1 MNRVNKRKVIDTSLK
16 VITYIASFIA
26 VIILGAI
33 LFFVFSRGS
42 KLLSFKILVTDYHSK
57 PYRLETTVS
66 AKGLSF
72 ENPHIKDAY
81 FSENFGFA
89 VKDDY
94 TLEGIKT
101 IRFVYI
107 DDNSPLK
114 TTINEQGEKSPFKEG
129 FIFDSTMRAVLEDES
144 TVTIFSRYGAEN
156 LVNVLSDAV
165 GIQTANVK
173 SEGGGIRGSIITTL
187 YLILLDIM
195 LPDTSG
201 IELLKYV
208 RKDDKE
214 IPIIII
220 SALFNEMDKVIAL
233 DSGAD
238 DYITKPFGLLEL
250 TSRIQAKLRK
260 VSDKSTINFHDIK
273 IDLKQYKVY
282 VKQAEVSLTNK
293 EYEIFKYMIENAE
306 NVLTKE
312 DIFCAV
318 WNSDFMGETR
328 ALDMHIKALRQ
339 KLKEA
344 NSEVKIETVYGIG
357 YKIGII

>member
-1 MNRVNKRKVIDTSLK
+1 MLVYFVEDDTSIAYIIDKTLEK
-16 VITYIASFIA
+16 LGVDKKGFITGQSFI
-26 VIILGAI
+26 
-33 LFFVFSRGS
+33 
-42 KLLSFKILVTDYHSK
+42 
-57 PYRLETTVS
+57 
-66 AKGLSF
+66 
-72 ENPHIKDAY
+72 DAY
-81 FSENFGFA
+81 
-89 VKDDY
+89 D
-94 TLEGIKT
+94 
-101 IRFVYI
+101 
-107 DDNSPLK
+107 
-114 TTINEQGEKSPFKEG
+114 EQKP
-129 FIFDSTMRAVLEDES
+129 D
-144 TVTIFSRYGAEN
+144 
-156 LVNVLSDAV
+156 
-165 GIQTANVK
+165 
-173 SEGGGIRGSIITTL
+173 
-187 YLILLDIM
+187 LILLDIM

-260 VSDKSTINFHDIK
+260 VSDKSTINFYDIK